1 MKKILCLF
9 LGIFLSINSIKS
21 QEPVS
26 FTTSVNPIS
35 ENKYEL
41 IITSSIEKNWRLYS
55 QFLKDGG
62 AIPTEFT
69 FKNESSDS
77 FNLIGKMIESES
89 ITKFDPIFQLD
100 QSYFIDSNTFKQV
113 IEINSSEISKVFAI
127 IMYQACDDSLCIFRE
142 SELVFNLDGTSQN
155 IKNEDLT
162 TLINDGSNPLV
173 FDLKNTE
180 LLETYS
186 SNESISGNNY
196 IDLLILGFLGGLL
209 ALLTPCVFPMIP
221 LTVSFFTNK
230 DSKSNSSFNA
240 IVYGL
245 FIVLIYLFLSIPFH
259 FLESLDPEILNT
271 ISTNAFLNIL
281 FFVIFIIFAFSFFGF
296 YEITVPSS
304 WINSIDSK
312 SNSIGGFIGIFFM
325 ALTLVLV
332 SFSCTGPILGSL
344 LVGSISSQG
353 GAMQLSV
360 GMLGFGVALAL
371 PFTLFALFP
380 NMLKSLPKSGR
391 WMNTFKIILGFL
403 ELGFAFKFLSNADLV
418 EHWGLIKREI
428 FIGIW
433 VIISIL
439 LSLYLLGVY
448 KFPNESHVVKR
459 SKFNMMLSLMF
470 FGFAIYLSPA
480 LLPSGSNSAR
490 LLSGFTPPSFYS
502 IYPKTNDCPLGF
514 NCFKDFNKGLEYA
527 KEKNKPILLDFTGW
541 ACVNCRRVEENI
553 WTDPNVFDLI
563 NENFVLISLYVDDR
577 KELKLTD
584 QLDLKYKSGKIKKIR
599 TIGDKSATIQA
610 LNFKSASQPYYVLLD
625 PNLKILN
632 SPIQY
637 TSKEVYQNWLEEGLR
652 EFR

>member
-1 MKKILCLF
+1 MRKILYLF
-9 LGIFLSINSIKS
+9 IGIFLSINSINS

-26 FTTSVNPIS
+26 FTTSVNSIS

-41 IITSSIEKNWRLYS
+41 ITTSNIEKDWRLYS
-55 QFLKDGG
+55 QYLIDGG

-77 FNLIGKMIESES
+77 FNLIGKMVESES

-100 QSYFIDSNTFKQV
+100 QSYFINSNTFKQV
-113 IEINSSEISKVFAI
+113 IEINNLDISKVYANI
-127 IMYQACDDSLCIFRE
+127 IFQACDDSLCIFRE
-142 SELVFNLDGTSQN
+142 SELVFNLDGSSES

-162 TLINDGSNPLV
+162 TLITDGSNPLV
-173 FDLKNTE
+173 FDLKNTK

-186 SNESISGNNY
+186 SDQSISGNNY
-196 IDLLILGFLGGLL
+196 LDLLILGFLGGLL

-230 DSKSNSSFNA
+230 DSKSNSSLNA
-240 IVYGL
+240 VIYGL
-245 FIVLIYLFLSIPFH
+245 FIVLIYLCLSIPFH
-259 FLESLDPEILNT
+259 FVESLDPEILNT
-271 ISTNAFLNIL
+271 ISTNAVLNVL

-296 YEITVPSS
+296 YEITIPSS

-418 EHWGLIKREI
+418 EHWGILKREI

-439 LSLYLLGVY
+439 LSLYLIGVY
-448 KFPNESHVVKR
+448 KFPNESHVV
-459 SKFNMMLSLMF
+459 N
-470 FGFAIYLSPA
+470 
-480 LLPSGSNSAR
+480 
-490 LLSGFTPPSFYS
+490 
-502 IYPKTNDCPLGF
+502 
-514 NCFKDFNKGLEYA
+514 
-527 KEKNKPILLDFTGW
+527 
-541 ACVNCRRVEENI
+541 
-553 WTDPNVFDLI
+553 
-563 NENFVLISLYVDDR
+563 
-577 KELKLTD
+577 
-584 QLDLKYKSGKIKKIR
+584 
-599 TIGDKSATIQA
+599 
-610 LNFKSASQPYYVLLD
+610 
-625 PNLKILN
+625 
-632 SPIQY
+632 
-637 TSKEVYQNWLEEGLR
+637 
-652 EFR
+652 